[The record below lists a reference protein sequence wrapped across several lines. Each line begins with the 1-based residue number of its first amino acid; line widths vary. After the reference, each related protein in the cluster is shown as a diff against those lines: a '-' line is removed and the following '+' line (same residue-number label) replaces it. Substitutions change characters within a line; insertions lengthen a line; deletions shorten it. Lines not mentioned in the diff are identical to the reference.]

1 MIHVLIMMLKIIGW
15 LLLILIG
22 LLLVV
27 LGTVLFSPIRYRFD
41 MEYHDKLEGKAKITW
56 FSHSISIDIEYQE
69 NQPYYQIRIFG
80 IQLFPKTKKKKQK
93 TRKKK
98 VERKQKTSQTIGH
111 LSPIKEENKKNEEKS
126 LSSEEETQKEK
137 NSIREIEKNKKQE
150 NKKQENKKQENK
162 KEVQSTLLEKEEEKL
177 PIIIEEKRQKRNSFK
192 KFLYSIP
199 KKIQRILKKWKYLL
213 EKIQYYRSF
222 YKDEVTKRAI
232 EFTKKTLKKLC
243 LHTLPRKFEGMIV
256 FGTSD
261 PALTG
266 QILGILSI
274 AMPFYKEKLRLYPVF
289 DESTFAFE
297 VKGKGRIQ
305 IGYYVYLALR
315 FWFQKDVKQVITRIR
330 KEFRKI

>member
-41 MEYHDKLEGKAKITW
+41 MEYHHKLEGKAKITW
-56 FSHSISIDIEYQE
+56 FSHIISIDIEYQE
-69 NQPYYQIRIFG
+69 NRPHYQIRIFG
-80 IQLFPKTKKKKQK
+80 IQIFPKTKKKKQRK
-93 TRKKK
+93 QNTRKKK

-111 LSPIKEENKKNEEKS
+111 LSPIKEEDKKNEEKS
-126 LSSEEETQKEK
+126 LSSKEETQKEK
-137 NSIREIEKNKKQE
+137 NSIREIEK

>member
-111 LSPIKEENKKNEEKS
+111 LSPIKEENKKNEEKF
-126 LSSEEETQKEK
+126 SSYEEETQKEK
-137 NSIREIEKNKKQE
+137 NSIREIEK
-150 NKKQENKKQENK
+150 NKKQENK

-297 VKGKGRIQ
+297 VKGKGRVQ

>member
-69 NQPYYQIRIFG
+69 NQPHYQIRIFG

-111 LSPIKEENKKNEEKS
+111 LSPIKEENKKNEEKF
-126 LSSEEETQKEK
+126 SSYEEETQKEK
-137 NSIREIEKNKKQE
+137 NSIREIEK
-150 NKKQENKKQENK
+150 NKKQENK

>member
-22 LLLVV
+22 LLLLV

-69 NQPYYQIRIFG
+69 NQPHYQIRIFG

-111 LSPIKEENKKNEEKS
+111 LSPIKEENKKNEEKF
-126 LSSEEETQKEK
+126 SSYEEETQKEK
-137 NSIREIEKNKKQE
+137 NSIREIEK
-150 NKKQENKKQENK
+150 NKKQENK

-297 VKGKGRIQ
+297 VKGKGRVQ

>member
-69 NQPYYQIRIFG
+69 NQPHYQIRIFG

-111 LSPIKEENKKNEEKS
+111 LSPIKEENKKNEEKF
-126 LSSEEETQKEK
+126 SSYEEETQKEK
-137 NSIREIEKNKKQE
+137 NSIREIEK
-150 NKKQENKKQENK
+150 NKKQENK

-297 VKGKGRIQ
+297 VKGKGRVQ